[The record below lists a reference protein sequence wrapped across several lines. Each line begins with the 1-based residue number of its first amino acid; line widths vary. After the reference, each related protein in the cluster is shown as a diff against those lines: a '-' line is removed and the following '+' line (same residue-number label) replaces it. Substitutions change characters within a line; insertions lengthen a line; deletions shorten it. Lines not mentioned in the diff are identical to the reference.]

1 MSEKNQKIATINV
14 RSIKNL
20 EKIFYLK
27 DLIEKNSIDIVFIQE
42 THLDNKEFYNKIC
55 DVFKNYKVLC
65 PILND
70 SYKGVG
76 ILVKNSVQ
84 YKNIK
89 VEIIERERI
98 MCLQVN
104 FYDNIINLIRMT
116 IILIKLTLLI
126 TYMTWSYQSTIC
138 VYWVISIM

>member
-1 MSEKNQKIATINV
+1 M
-14 RSIKNL
+14 
-20 EKIFYLK
+20 
-27 DLIEKNSIDIVFIQE
+27 
-42 THLDNKEFYNKIC
+42 
-55 DVFKNYKVLC
+55 LC

-104 FYDNIINLIRMT
+104 FYDNIINFIN
-116 IILIKLTLLI
+116 
-126 TYMTWSYQSTIC
+126 
-138 VYWVISIM
+138 VYCPNNHSEQIDFINNLYDLVISKHNLCLLGDFNHVEDSLKDKS